1 MVKTIYWIQHTKI
14 IEAGKNNDKD
24 GKALFKLM
32 NSATYGK
39 TMKNLKKEN
48 RCKTSKQQK
57 TLFNMYMKTKLYVAQ
72 NIWQ

>member
-1 MVKTIYWIQHTKI
+1 M
-14 IEAGKNNDKD
+14 NN
-24 GKALFKLM
+24 
-32 NSATYGK
+32 ATYGK

-72 NIWQ
+72 NI